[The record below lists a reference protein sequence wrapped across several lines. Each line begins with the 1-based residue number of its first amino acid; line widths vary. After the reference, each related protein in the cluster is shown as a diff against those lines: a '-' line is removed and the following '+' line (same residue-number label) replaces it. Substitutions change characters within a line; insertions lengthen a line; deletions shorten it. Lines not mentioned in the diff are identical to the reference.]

1 VTNPKSYAE
10 PGPLGFFSD
19 AARRIADA
27 VSLHLVADPE
37 GTAGR
42 WLAFRLDDGTADP
55 TLYDS
60 RSDLIRA
67 KGLFAKHWG
76 ALKIL
81 PMGLPYQEAESYLR
95 TSREIA
101 DNPNL
106 RWKATDADSPIAATD
121 QLLMPM
127 NKEHLGRNR

>member
-1 VTNPKSYAE
+1 MDVPNSYAQ
-10 PGPLGFFSD
+10 PGPLGFYSD
-19 AARRIADA
+19 AARRISDAVQLHLLADA
-27 VSLHLVADPE
+27 E
-37 GTAGR
+37 GNSGR
-42 WLAFRLDDGTADP
+42 WLAFRLDDGTPDP

-60 RSDLIRA
+60 RSDLIRS

-81 PMGLPYQEAESYLR
+81 PMGIPYREAESYLK

-106 RWKATDADSPIAATD
+106 AWKATDADSPISTTD
-121 QLLMPM
+121 QMLMPM
-127 NKEHLGRNR
+127 NREAYRRP